1 MYASTT
7 VDRLDAL
14 LHQHAH
20 GKGYSPEIFSA
31 EGLVTT
37 RLDPAVSG
45 SARYEAGPEKSKA
58 DGWGTT
64 LTEDARPWGQHDQPD
79 DDAARRPP

>member
-7 VDRLDAL
+7 VDQLDAL

-37 RLDPAVSG
+37 RLDPAVSD
-45 SARYEAGPEKSKA
+45 SARYAASPERAKQPWP
-58 DGWGTT
+58 GYYPHRRCETLGT
-64 LTEDARPWGQHDQPD
+64 A
-79 DDAARRPP
+79 